1 MKDLKT
7 YINESFWD
15 LKISLDAA
23 IGILVPVFF
32 VCALIRAEGVGVN
45 ELIKPIYHDIKDHI
59 KDLRNDMIIKRAI
72 KKLYNDSEFMET
84 YRKYEDILKGSYGCG
99 NEHIADEL
107 QAKMKNVL
115 NDTEIEHISNILDSF
130 IRKHND
136 TYYKG
141 YVKYSNRADIQD

>member
-23 IGILVPVFF
+23 IGILFPVFF
-32 VCALIRAEGVGVN
+32 ACALIRAEGIGVN
-45 ELIKPIYHDIKDHI
+45 EVIKLIYHEIKDDIKDNI
-59 KDLRNDMIIKRAI
+59 EDLRKDRIMKRAI

-84 YRKYEDILKGSYGCG
+84 YRKYKDELKGSYS
-99 NEHIADEL
+99 NADEHIANEL
-107 QAKMKNVL
+107 QTKMKNVL

-136 TYYKG
+136 MH
-141 YVKYSNRADIQD
+141 